1 MANQVPIPPDGLP
14 GPRKSSCRTGA
25 KLGLAQKKR
34 SESLE
39 TGWKS
44 MKQRNSRNIYPLVI
58 LIFAI
63 SLAACSPAV
72 TPSTPPPVSPRLDT
86 TLPADQSA
94 AATFTPALQIPTA
107 SPTPTVP
114 SPTPMATPTPV
125 PQPIGYAN
133 AASLQIVRDYQN
145 FDINIKMFS
154 HAINQ
159 AAHLAATA
167 GCQLENDSQCHMKTY
182 FSLFDLNTGQ
192 KLMDLEYLSPA
203 IQVLAFSPDGSV
215 LAVAGCDIS
224 LYIYGEMDTICDLP
238 RAWLVSTQTGKVIAE
253 FTGYTSHVLDFAFS
267 PDSST
272 VFTSVV
278 YDRLRGDGDH
288 VIRVYNSQT
297 GEKLATIETGMITC
311 TEMNLEMSADGHY
324 LVANVTSGCG
334 SQSFVAW
341 WDVLDPIHARLVK
354 QADSFGRFRL
364 SPDGAQI
371 LLNNRHD
378 KTIVLCDLA
387 SGANLKLIPN
397 VPYQSSLTTYDY
409 LNDSKTI
416 ILDVSYEYDIIDL
429 TSGRVTHHIT
439 FPSGQYTTPYFL
451 SPDRSTLF
459 TFDNTDSL
467 AVNVWDIA
475 SWQSYTLHLDPNN
488 AGDWRSPLGSRS
500 LVFSPD
506 GTQLFAVDFGSG
518 NIKTQVWGFAG
529 PLQDLASQALRHY
542 FDLLLSGG
550 YQDAARMY
558 LPYSD
563 ASAEFGADALV
574 YQVYPPDYLESL
586 VPELDVTDT
595 VGLLTLLC
603 QDPAFPCMP
612 VKDVIYPAQVWDN
625 LYRFTVTFA
634 GPNGELAAW
643 PLCKNVPAARY
654 CYHRNGDFDFY
665 VLQRTDGSFSIVDG
679 LPPAIELRVKY

>member
-1 MANQVPIPPDGLP
+1 M
-14 GPRKSSCRTGA
+14 
-25 KLGLAQKKR
+25 KKR
-34 SESLE
+34 KL
-39 TGWKS
+39 
-44 MKQRNSRNIYPLVI
+44 RNVYPLVI
-58 LIFAI
+58 LIFAV
-63 SLAACSPAV
+63 SLAACSPSV
-72 TPSTPPPVSPRLDT
+72 TPSTLQPASPRPDT
-86 TLPADQSA
+86 TLPADQGVT
-94 AATFTPALQIPTA
+94 ATLTPALQIPTTSA
-107 SPTPTVP
+107 TPTVP
-114 SPTPMATPTPV
+114 NPTPTATPSPTAMPTPV
-125 PQPIGYAN
+125 PQPISYAN

-159 AAHLAATA
+159 EAHLAAMA
-167 GCQLENDSQCHMKTY
+167 GCQLEADSQCHMKTY

-203 IQVLAFSPDGSV
+203 IQVLAFSPDGSL

-278 YDRLRGDGDH
+278 YDRYAGDGDH
-288 VIRVYNSQT
+288 VIRVYNART

-311 TEMNLEMSADGHY
+311 TDMNLEMSADGHY
-324 LVANVTSGCG
+324 LVADVTSACN

-341 WDVLDPIHARLVK
+341 WDVLDPVHARLVK

-364 SPDGAQI
+364 SPDDTQI

-378 KTIVLCDLA
+378 KTIVLYDLA
-387 SGANLKLIPN
+387 SGARLKLIPN

-429 TSGRVTHHIT
+429 TSGKVIHHIL
-439 FPSGQYTTPYFL
+439 FPSGQSTTPYFL

-459 TFDNTDSL
+459 TFTNTDSL

-488 AGDWRSPLGSRS
+488 AMDWRSPLGSRS
-500 LVFSPD
+500 LVFSLD
-506 GTQLFAVDFGSG
+506 GTQLLAIRFDYGTL
-518 NIKTQVWGFAG
+518 KTQVWGFAG
-529 PLQDLASQALRHY
+529 PLQGPANQALHRY
-542 FDLLLSGG
+542 FDLLSNGD
-550 YQDAARMY
+550 YQDAAQMY
-558 LPYSD
+558 LRFSD
-563 ASAEFGADALV
+563 ATAEFGANALIS
-574 YQVYPPDYLESL
+574 QNYPPDYLQSL
-586 VPELDVTDT
+586 FPALDLTDT
-595 VGLLTLLC
+595 VGLLKQLC
-603 QDPAFPCMP
+603 EDPTFPCMP
-612 VKDVIYPAQVWDN
+612 VKDVIYFAQVWDN

-634 GPNGELAAW
+634 GSNGELAAW
-643 PLCKNVPAARY
+643 PLCKNVPAANY
-654 CYHRNGDFDFY
+654 CSHRNGDFDFY
-665 VLQRTDGSFSIVDG
+665 VLRRTDGSFSIVDG
-679 LPPAIELRVKY
+679 LPPAIELHVKQ

>member
-1 MANQVPIPPDGLP
+1 
-14 GPRKSSCRTGA
+14 
-25 KLGLAQKKR
+25 
-34 SESLE
+34 
-39 TGWKS
+39 
-44 MKQRNSRNIYPLVI
+44 
-58 LIFAI
+58 
-63 SLAACSPAV
+63 
-72 TPSTPPPVSPRLDT
+72 
-86 TLPADQSA
+86 
-94 AATFTPALQIPTA
+94 
-107 SPTPTVP
+107 
-114 SPTPMATPTPV
+114 
-125 PQPIGYAN
+125 
-133 AASLQIVRDYQN
+133 
-145 FDINIKMFS
+145 MFS

-159 AAHLAATA
+159 AAHLAAMA
-167 GCQLENDSQCHMKTY
+167 GCQLEADSQCHMETY
-182 FSLFDLNTGQ
+182 FSLFDLNTGE
-192 KLMDLEYLSPA
+192 KIMDLEYLSPA

-224 LYIYGEMDTICDLP
+224 LYIYGERDTICDLP

-278 YDRLRGDGDH
+278 YDRYAGDGDH
-288 VIRVYNSQT
+288 VIRVHNART

-311 TEMNLEMSADGHY
+311 TDMNLEMSADGRY
-324 LVANVTSGCG
+324 LVAEVTSACG

-341 WDVLDPIHARLVK
+341 WDVVDPLHARLVK
-354 QADSFGRFRL
+354 QVDSFGRFRL

-378 KTIVLCDLA
+378 KTLMLYDLV
-387 SGANLKLIPN
+387 SGASLKLIPN

-429 TSGRVTHHIT
+429 TSGKVIHRIT
-439 FPSGQYTTPYFL
+439 FPGGQYTAPFFF

-459 TFDNTDSL
+459 IFDNTDSL

-488 AGDWRSPLGSRS
+488 SMDWQSPLLSRS

-506 GTQLFAVDFGSG
+506 GTQLLAIYFDYGTL
-518 NIKTQVWGFAG
+518 KTQVWGFAG
-529 PLQDLASQALRHY
+529 PFQQEASHALRRY
-542 FDLLLSGG
+542 FDLLSNGDYLG
-550 YQDAARMY
+550 AAQMY
-558 LPYSD
+558 LPGSD
-563 ASAEFGADALV
+563 ASVEFGAKALI
-574 YQVYPPDYLESL
+574 YQSYPPDYLQSL
-586 VPELDVTDT
+586 VPELNITDT
-595 VGLLTLLC
+595 MGLLQLLC
-603 QDPAFPCMP
+603 EDPAFLCMP
-612 VKDVIYPAQVWDN
+612 VKDVIYSAQVWDN

-643 PLCKNVPAARY
+643 PLCRNIPDAQY
-654 CYHRNGDFDFY
+654 CFHRNGDFDLY
-665 VLQRTDGSFSIVDG
+665 VLQRIDGSFSIVDG